1 MTRRTKETEMLR
13 GVRIAVCGDLP
24 TVCEYLNRQGVIHI
38 DKYTDAVEIRREAD
52 YHLILIYAPQAEG
65 MLGTYY
71 QMRDKVVPIR
81 MLNEPCCHG
90 MLTEIKMTVR
100 NLARTLSGQDTE
112 VAPRGESTTSTTT
125 TF

>member
-24 TVCEYLNRQGVIHI
+24 TVCEYLTRQGVIHI

-65 MLGTYY
+65 LLNTFVQSGAEDAHAVP
-71 QMRDKVVPIR
+71 MRL
-81 MLNEPCCHG
+81 LNEPCCHAILVEIG
-90 MLTEIKMTVR
+90 MMLRRIGKR
-100 NLARTLSGQDTE
+100 LSEAEEADDG
-112 VAPRGESTTSTTT
+112 
-125 TF
+125 